1 MVASKKMKLQTTVQ
15 ALDHF
20 QMSHIKLGIAFA
32 FAILKQ
38 ICMSKSI
45 HFSIKIYLQ
54 SGNNCFIQLMLIL
67 KVHISIKA
75 RLSEANTIYCMC

>member
-32 FAILKQ
+32 FALLKQ
-38 ICMSKSI
+38 SCMSKSI